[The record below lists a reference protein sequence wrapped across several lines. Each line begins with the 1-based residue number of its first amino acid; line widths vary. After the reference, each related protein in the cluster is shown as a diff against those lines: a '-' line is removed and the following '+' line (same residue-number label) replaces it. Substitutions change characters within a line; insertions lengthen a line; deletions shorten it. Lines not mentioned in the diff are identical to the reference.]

1 MIKRAFTTDA
11 EESSYY
17 DAFPSIAQLERR
29 QRWQIE
35 SICTYSTSKAGGRYL
50 FLSTSRRGRTEIK
63 LCELA
68 ILEEL
73 KAVYLSPSGTSVSLD
88 KPQIDESI
96 FLARVSSLTSSHELT
111 ASSALYSAPL
121 ASRSR
126 LPLALRTSC
135 YEPTLLPTCALLA
148 AYCYL
153 RRQCFAYSD
162 SAATPLHFLQ

>member
-1 MIKRAFTTDA
+1 MVDRIN
-11 EESSYY
+11 
-17 DAFPSIAQLERR
+17 L
-29 QRWQIE
+29 
-35 SICTYSTSKAGGRYL
+35 YSTSKEVDTCSCRRRVE
-50 FLSTSRRGRTEIK
+50 RRGRTEIK

-88 KPQIDESI
+88 KPQIDECI

-111 ASSALYSAPL
+111 ASSALFRSARFSLL
-121 ASRSR
+121 ACR
-126 LPLALRTSC
+126 LPSGTPAMNL
-135 YEPTLLPTCALLA
+135 PTLLPTCALLS

-162 SAATPLHFLQ
+162 SAATPRHFL